1 MLYDGRTP
9 RGHNGLPHRSPRRGT
24 ILAGLLA
31 ILLLV
36 GSAGGRAEVPPAK
49 PYGQL
54 VDEVAA
60 FLMSDVGD
68 GGIRTNDN
76 DPDGYP
82 VPPYFYHFAIFDMNR
97 LWSSTTTYPWHA
109 SISYPAY
116 TASVAIDAFLDYHRY
131 SGLPGALERA
141 RDFADWL
148 LEHRTPPG
156 DLYGSLPYSTQAEGV
171 MGGGWDDDAIMP
183 DKAAMFAVRLL
194 RLYDATEEPAYLNGA
209 LEIADVLA
217 ATQLGGGPEDDG
229 RWPFRVRPEDGA
241 VRQDYTS
248 HLQPAVR
255 LFAALAARTGDPAY
269 VQARDRAWQWLL
281 ANPCN
286 PASPQYMRWEAF
298 YEDQSPAQQIGFRDH
313 YSAHEMIV
321 ELLARRPP
329 GWEQL
334 CADILD
340 WSAGL
345 YLVEGEDQGLG
356 PYVPA
361 TLEWEGWPEATYAAS
376 LQFARTAL
384 LLDGGLA
391 GHPLLDPDWISWAQG
406 MAAACSHGQNQ
417 RGIAADGRMYTTLKD
432 ITQTFVNRS
441 WYEQNFNTVKYYLE
455 LMGLDPALA
464 PADEPHMLRSD
475 HEVRWIVYPPQE
487 AQLRYAVAGGEG
499 RELLRLP
506 AAPAEVRAGGE
517 LLPSMG
523 TPADP
528 GPGWY
533 WDPAAGLLTV
543 VHAADPVEV
552 ASGLSA
558 AGADH
563 KAWMLETT
571 SGSQPSVA
579 LTLSGPARC
588 TVTLYDLRG
597 RLVRV
602 LLAREELPA
611 GRTDLRWDGRD
622 GQGRAVPS
630 GIYLCRLEA
639 GNRVLTG
646 KLTLLR

>member
-1 MLYDGRTP
+1 M
-9 RGHNGLPHRSPRRGT
+9 PRRRCSLLGRSARRT
-24 ILAGLLA
+24 TCLAVLLA
-31 ILLLV
+31 LFLMAWPTD
-36 GSAGGRAEVPPAK
+36 GHAVPPAK

-68 GGIRTNDN
+68 GGIRTNDH
-76 DPDGYP
+76 DPNGYP
-82 VPPYFYHFAIFDMNR
+82 VPPYFYHFAIFDTNR
-97 LWSSTTTYPWHA
+97 LWSSTTTYPYHA
-109 SISYPAY
+109 SISYPAF
-116 TASVAIDAFLDYHRY
+116 TASVAIDVFLDYHRY
-131 SGLPGALERA
+131 SGLPEALERA
-141 RDFADWL
+141 RAFADWI

-156 DLYGSLPYSTQAEGV
+156 DLYGNLPYSTQTDGV
-171 MGGGWDDDAIMP
+171 MGGGWDEDAIMP

-194 RLYDATEEPAYLNGA
+194 RLHDATGESAYLDGA
-209 LEIADVLA
+209 LEIADVLV

-229 RWPFRVRPEDGA
+229 RWPFRVRPLDGA

-255 LFAALAARTGDPAY
+255 LLAALADRTGDPAY
-269 VQARDRAWQWLL
+269 AQARDRAWQWLL

-298 YEDQSPAQQIGFRDH
+298 YEDQGPQQQLGFRDH

-321 ELLARRPP
+321 ELQARRPP

-334 CADILD
+334 AADILD
-340 WSAGL
+340 WCASL

-384 LLDGGLA
+384 LLDRRLA
-391 GHPLLDPDWISWAQG
+391 GHPLLDPDWSSWAHG

-455 LMGLDPALA
+455 LMALDPALA

-487 AQLRYAVAGGEG
+487 ARLRYAVAGGAG
-499 RELLRLP
+499 RELLRLA
-506 AAPAEVRAGGE
+506 AAPAGVQAGGE
-517 LLPSMG
+517 PLPAMA
-523 TPADP
+523 TPGDP
-528 GPGWY
+528 GPGWH
-533 WDPAAGLLTV
+533 WDAAAGLLTV
-543 VHAADPVEV
+543 VHEADPVEI
-552 ASGLSA
+552 AGSLSA
-558 AGADH
+558 AGGDH
-563 KAWMLETT
+563 GVWRLATT
-571 SGSQPSVA
+571 AGSQPSVT
-579 LTLSGPARC
+579 LTLPAPGRC
-588 TVTLYDLRG
+588 TVSLYDLRG

-602 LLAREELPA
+602 LLAGVELPA
-611 GRTDLRWDGRD
+611 GRTALRWNGRD
-622 GQGRAVPS
+622 GRERALPS
-630 GIYLCRLEA
+630 GMYLCRFEA
-639 GNRVLTG
+639 GRRVLTR